1 MRQRYLKLIIGLILI
16 LSIFNLGEVAAQENP
31 EQLKILTEM
40 KVDIKYIKYNIIEIK
55 TNNNNNN
62 EKIGI
67 LENRMIK
74 TEERQ
79 ISIKEELC
87 EIAQKNNWVSG
98 FMGSLMLI
106 LFGLQLKRN
115 VNHRKGENGKIPN

>member
-1 MRQRYLKLIIGLILI
+1 MRQRYLEIIIGLILI

-79 ISIKEELC
+79 ISIKEELFG
-87 EIAQKNNWVSG
+87 IAQKNNWVTG
-98 FMGSLMLI
+98 FMGSLML
-106 LFGLQLKRN
+106 LLLGLQLKRN
-115 VNHRKGENGKIPN
+115 AKHRKDENGKLSD

>member
-16 LSIFNLGEVAAQENP
+16 LSIFNTGEVKAQENP

-55 TNNNNNN
+55 TNNNKNN

-106 LFGLQLKRN
+106 LLGLQLKRN